1 MIARLFQFSTV
12 EELNSLTLFDL
23 VIVSDLAVI
32 WSEISQ
38 IVNSS
43 HYSIRSFNLTVAND
57 RRNVADIPIC
67 HL

>member
-43 HYSIRSFNLTVAND
+43 HYSIRSFNLITSQLFFKQLSG
-57 RRNVADIPIC
+57 P
-67 HL
+67 